1 MSRRKVIFV
10 QGGYYHLYNRG
21 ADRQLIFRS
30 DENYRFLLKRVKNYA
45 DEWLVSV
52 IAYCLMPNHYH
63 FVLRQ
68 DGDSPLSNFAQAVF
82 NSYTKAFN
90 KMYDR
95 SGTLFEGPFQA
106 IAVTEEVYLTHL
118 CRYVHR
124 NPLEAH
130 LVVNPNDW
138 PYSNYSEWIDQREG
152 TLVDREFVRDRFAT
166 PEAYIKFVM
175 EYEPPERLERI
186 VRQMSCD

>member
-1 MSRRKVIFV
+1 MARRKVIFV

-21 ADRQLIFRS
+21 AGRQPIFRS
-30 DENYRFLLKRVKNYA
+30 DENYRFLLQRVRKYA
-45 DEWLVSV
+45 YEWSATV

-68 DGDSPLSNFAQAVF
+68 DGDYSLSSFIQAVF

-95 SGTLFEGPFQA
+95 SGTLFEGPFEA
-106 IAVTEEVYLTHL
+106 IPVTGEVYVVHL

-124 NPLEAH
+124 NPLEAR
-130 LVVNPNDW
+130 LVVRLDDW
-138 PYSNYSEWIDQREG
+138 PYSNYLEWICQRDG
-152 TLVDREFVRDRFAT
+152 TLVDKEFVHSRFAT
-166 PEAYIKFVM
+166 PDAYVRFVM
-175 EYEPPERLERI
+175 EYTPQGRIERV
-186 VRQMSCD
+186 VRHM